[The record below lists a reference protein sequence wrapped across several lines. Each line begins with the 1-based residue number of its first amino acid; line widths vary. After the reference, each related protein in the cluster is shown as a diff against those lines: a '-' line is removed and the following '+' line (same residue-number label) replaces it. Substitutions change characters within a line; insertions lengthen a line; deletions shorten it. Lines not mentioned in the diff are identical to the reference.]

1 MDNVQTS
8 AQQPIVINVS
18 VLVDPALVAAQSAPA
33 CAPAPAAA
41 APVVLE
47 HALHRV
53 NLHAFLVGQVGKFV
67 GIDFIKTDG
76 SVRALN
82 GRLGVRKHLKGG
94 LNTVAA
100 DERPYLVI
108 YDVKTKGYRTLNLA
122 TASVVRAQ
130 KKRHTIVG

>member
-1 MDNVQTS
+1 VTQVQSTS
-8 AQQPIVINVS
+8 QPFVINVS
-18 VLVDPALVAAQSAPA
+18 VLVDPALVAGHGTSVQAPT
-33 CAPAPAAA
+33 PVAA
-41 APVVLE
+41 APIVLD

-67 GIDFIKTDG
+67 GIDFIKGDG

-94 LNTVAA
+94 SNTVAA

-108 YDVKTKGYRTLNLA
+108 YDVKSKGYRAVNLA
-122 TASVVRAQ
+122 TASIVRAQ
-130 KKRHTIVG
+130 HKRHVIVG